1 MPIHYKLGSF
11 IALVL
16 LVNACVP
23 VTLPLTTTPTIAL
36 HDVLDVEKI
45 EFNLSNQ
52 IAERIVTESLPE
64 LISPITDEP
73 IPRHVNLILENY
85 SKESQFRAEVNIY
98 LLEDVFRFEQSR
110 RDALQSTINGS
121 ESPQNYLDSINLFAA
136 EDIKIRPQKLDFQNG
151 SGVSYLYYWGVGPGI
166 PVSNDRLVYQFDG
179 MTNDGKYYV
188 NAQLPVNVPFL
199 PNSNDLS
206 NSNFAP
212 PPLGGIPY
220 PDFNDMNSIIEYANA
235 LRTEFTN
242 TPTSSFTPSLE
253 VLDAF
258 INSLLILI
266 KE

>member
-151 SGVSYLYYWGVGPGI
+151 SGVSYLYY
-166 PVSNDRLVYQFDG
+166 
-179 MTNDGKYYV
+179 
-188 NAQLPVNVPFL
+188 
-199 PNSNDLS
+199 
-206 NSNFAP
+206 
-212 PPLGGIPY
+212 
-220 PDFNDMNSIIEYANA
+220 
-235 LRTEFTN
+235 
-242 TPTSSFTPSLE
+242 
-253 VLDAF
+253 
-258 INSLLILI
+258 
-266 KE
+266 